1 MGGSPRRAPAQEPV
15 VAAPPVPTSP
25 PVEPTLQIQ
34 KRSKKKGGKGTSV
47 KLARRAGTSAL
58 QSSSLGIPTSQ
69 GGAGVNVA

>member
-1 MGGSPRRAPAQEPV
+1 MGGSPKRREQEPIA
-15 VAAPPVPTSP
+15 AAPPVPTSP

-34 KRSKKKGGKGTSV
+34 KRSKKKGGKSSSV